1 MAIFGA
7 NQVGQFYLA
16 KKQVTAVADL
26 TAKTAAPG
34 DTMLKQGQVD
44 KSFYLTQVGMGGIV
58 RSDLVGIKEV
68 ESVKGTSAKKLQL
81 PLRRQKIILDPTVNG
96 GLPISGQ
103 DYLLRLIIK
112 NYIGFSDEDWYIK
125 EGCVHAVA
133 AMTASAFYVQ
143 MALSLAINFQKEAAK
158 IFSFYL
164 TDGTTETEV
173 LPKTKAAGLTGT
185 FTGIVIEEYPQEWI
199 LGMKAVDIVKFECQT
214 PEVTLNGDTFLWGIV
229 SNETPKVVI
238 GNGERTADMEYY
250 FMGER
255 GDRYRKMGYPYI
267 INQKYM
273 VDPTLEYDF
282 INIHYAF
289 TGDNSDNGKSEKDM
303 IIAVP
308 ATVTTG
314 ADGKKTY
321 DHALANKFITSL
333 NGFGLNAEAIAD

>member
-16 KKQVTAVADL
+16 KKQVTAVAEL

-158 IFSFYL
+158 
-164 TDGTTETEV
+164 G
-173 LPKTKAAGLTGT
+173 
-185 FTGIVIEEYPQEWI
+185 
-199 LGMKAVDIVKFECQT
+199 
-214 PEVTLNGDTFLWGIV
+214 
-229 SNETPKVVI
+229 
-238 GNGERTADMEYY
+238 
-250 FMGER
+250 
-255 GDRYRKMGYPYI
+255 
-267 INQKYM
+267 
-273 VDPTLEYDF
+273 
-282 INIHYAF
+282 
-289 TGDNSDNGKSEKDM
+289 
-303 IIAVP
+303 
-308 ATVTTG
+308 
-314 ADGKKTY
+314 
-321 DHALANKFITSL
+321 
-333 NGFGLNAEAIAD
+333 